1 MRFAKLLFLPLIA
14 MLVACNG
21 KNTEKST
28 GQSAPDFDEAIE
40 PTAYVVEKVSYS
52 DTIAVGVASATARC
66 NIAYLKADNPD
77 APLIMSID
85 NWIRDMLQN
94 APDTIEIGTPLA
106 KYIVDEILCSNR
118 ATLIDMNDFAKEN
131 NDGFMQY
138 AEEYSYDIYPLAL
151 SPGFVTMLYDSY
163 IYTGGAHGGS
173 YCIGQTFS
181 AIDGS
186 MIDLDMFKD
195 GSTDK
200 VLALI
205 KKGLMSQ
212 YFKVDSDKEFYNQLL
227 IDGNKLPFPATPPY
241 FTDKGVCFH
250 YQQYEIAPYAAGMP
264 KCVIPFEDFKPY
276 FSDYARNIIADK
288 L

>member
-1 MRFAKLLFLPLIA
+1 MKFAKLLFLPLIA
-14 MLVACNG
+14 TLVACNG
-21 KNTEKST
+21 NNAEKST
-28 GQSAPDFDEAIE
+28 GQSAPDLDDQIE
-40 PTAYVVEKVSYS
+40 PTAYVIEKVSYS

-66 NIAYLKADNPD
+66 NISYLKAVNPD
-77 APLIMSID
+77 SPLIRSID

-106 KYIVDEILCSNR
+106 KSIVDEILRSNR
-118 ATLIDMNDFAKEN
+118 ATLIEMNDFAEEN

-138 AEEYSYDIYPLAL
+138 GEEYSYDIHPLAL
-151 SPGFVTMLYDSY
+151 SPGFVTMLYESY

-181 AIDGS
+181 AFDGS
-186 MIDLDMFKD
+186 MIDLDMFKED
-195 GSTDK
+195 STDK

-212 YFKVDSDKEFYNQLL
+212 YFKTDSDKEFYNQLL
-227 IDGNKLPFPATPPY
+227 IEGNKLPLPATPPY
-241 FTDKGVCFH
+241 FTNKGVCFH

-264 KCVIPFEDFKPY
+264 KCVILFEDLEPY
-276 FSDYARNIIADK
+276 FSDNARFLIADK

>member
-1 MRFAKLLFLPLIA
+1 MRFAKFLFLPLIA
-14 MLVACNG
+14 ALVACNG
-21 KNTEKST
+21 NNTEKST
-28 GQSAPDFDEAIE
+28 GQSAPDFEDAIE

-52 DTIAVGVASATARC
+52 DTITVGVASATARC

-77 APLIMSID
+77 APLIMSVN

-94 APDTIEIGTPLA
+94 APDTIEIGAPLA
-106 KYIVDEILCSNR
+106 KSIVDEILRSNR
-118 ATLIDMNDFAKEN
+118 STLIEMNDFAEEN
-131 NDGFMQY
+131 NDGFLQY
-138 AEEYSYDIYPLAL
+138 AEEYSYDIHPLAL
-151 SPGFVTMLYDSY
+151 SPGFVTMLYESY

-195 GSTDK
+195 GSIDK
-200 VLALI
+200 ILALI

-212 YFKVDSDKEFYNQLL
+212 YFEVDSDKEFYNQLL
-227 IDGNKLPFPATPPY
+227 IEGNKLPLPATSPY
-241 FTDKGVCFH
+241 FTDNGVCFL

-264 KCVIPFEDFKPY
+264 KCVIPFEDLKPY

>member
-1 MRFAKLLFLPLIA
+1 MKFSKLLFLPLIA
-14 MLVACNG
+14 VLVACNG
-21 KNTEKST
+21 KNAEKTT
-28 GQSAPDFDEAIE
+28 GQFVDDQDEPIE
-40 PTAYVVEKVSYS
+40 PTSYVVEKVSYS
-52 DTIAVGVASATARC
+52 DTITVGVSSATARC
-66 NIAYLKADNPD
+66 NIAYLKTDNPD

-94 APDTIEIGTPLA
+94 APDTIEIGAPLA
-106 KYIVDEILCSNR
+106 KSIVDEILSSNR
-118 ATLIDMNDFAKEN
+118 ATLIEMNDFAEEN

-138 AEEYSYDIYPLAL
+138 GEEYSYDIHPLAL
-151 SPGFVTMLYDSY
+151 SPGFVTMLYESY

-181 AIDGS
+181 AFDGS
-186 MIDLDMFKD
+186 LVDLDMFKD

-212 YFKVDSDKEFYNQLL
+212 YFKVDSDKEFYNYLL
-227 IDGNKLPFPATPPY
+227 INGNKLPLPATPPY

-264 KCVIPFEDFKPY
+264 KCVIPFEDLKPY
-276 FSDYARNIIADK
+276 LSEYARNLIADK